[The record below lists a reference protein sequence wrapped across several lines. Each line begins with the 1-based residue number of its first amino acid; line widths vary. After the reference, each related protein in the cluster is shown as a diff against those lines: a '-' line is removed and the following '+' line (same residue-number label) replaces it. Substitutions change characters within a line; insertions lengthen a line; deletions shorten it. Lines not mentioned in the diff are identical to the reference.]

1 MLTFKGLPL
10 KKSGRKHM
18 FRECEE
24 TELIKCIG
32 VACNNGFSPTLFE
45 IRVTIYYTISTKR
58 LHMLKENSQIC
69 SDC

>member
-1 MLTFKGLPL
+1 
-10 KKSGRKHM
+10 M

-69 SDC
+69 SDS